1 MRGAAVTMAATLGS
15 FGTALGIKH
24 EAQLSTSVVIL
35 AVALALSI
43 GRHGERADHRTP
55 GGRLLAILVV
65 SLVAIIANEIGTQI
79 FRHPDLGD
87 TLFVLA
93 MSATIWARR
102 FGPVARRTAM
112 LATFPLVAML
122 IVPAPIVELHGGG
135 GGTRWWSALVALVA
149 LAWVTVTRALATRAG
164 FLVVGAQTPDRTGG
178 ERTAQASAKQTAS
191 ASVRKLTSSDKMA
204 IQMAAS
210 LGAAFIIGR
219 GLFGAHWT
227 WVVLTAFIV
236 SSGNRGR
243 GDVVYKAG
251 MRLAGACAGTLAAT
265 ALTGVFTPGDSWA
278 IVAIFAVLAVA
289 LWLRSIS
296 YAYWAGGMTGALALL
311 YGYYGEGG
319 IGLLATRLEGIVVGA
334 ALAVMASWV
343 LWPIRT
349 TDVLRRDTALAL
361 AALDGYVASLG
372 EDLAA
377 ALRRQH
383 DFQNAA
389 DTLAKTGTPL
399 RAVPPQLRSHF
410 PYLHAVRALEHCA
423 AELPSVTAIVAEH
436 GPGIHRHEHLNQL
449 RTGLREMRRAN
460 GQRVPPGPS
469 AWDQLLERVRELSV
483 SPETLTPPMPAGS
496 PTRDDS

>member
-1 MRGAAVTMAATLGS
+1 MREAAVTMAATLGS
-15 FGTALGIKH
+15 FGTALAIKH

-43 GRHGERADHRTP
+43 GRQGERAVRRTP
-55 GGRLLAILVV
+55 RGRLLAILVV
-65 SLVAIIANEIGTQI
+65 PLVAFGANEIGTQI
-79 FRHPDLGD
+79 VRHSDLGD
-87 TLFVLA
+87 TLFVVA

-102 FGPVARRTAM
+102 FGAVARRIAM

-122 IVPAPIVELHGGG
+122 IVPAPIIEVHGGG

-149 LAWVTVTRALATRAG
+149 LSWVTGIRALATRAG
-164 FLVVGAQTPDRTGG
+164 FLAPASETPAPRSA
-178 ERTAQASAKQTAS
+178 ERAAPAGI
-191 ASVRKLTSSDKMA
+191 RKMASSDKMA
-204 IQMAAS
+204 IQMAAA
-210 LGAAFIIGR
+210 LGTAFIIGR
-219 GLFGAHWT
+219 GVFGTHWT

-243 GDVVYKAG
+243 GDVVYKAL
-251 MRLAGACAGTLAAT
+251 MRLAGACTGTLVAT
-265 ALTGVFTPGDSWA
+265 ALTGTFPPGDSWA
-278 IVAIFAVLAVA
+278 IVMIFAVLAVA

-296 YAYWAGGMTGALALL
+296 YAYWAGGMTAALALL

-319 IGLLATRLEGIVVGA
+319 IGLLGTRLEGILAGA

-361 AALDGYVASLG
+361 AALDGYITSLG
-372 EDLAA
+372 EDRAA

-383 DFQNAA
+383 EFQAAA

-399 RAVPPQLRSHF
+399 RAVPPRLRSHF
-410 PYLHAVRALEHCA
+410 PYVHAVRALEHCA

-436 GPGIHRHEHLNQL
+436 GPGIHRHEHLNDI

-460 GQRVPPGPS
+460 GQRLPPGPS
-469 AWDQLLERVRELSV
+469 AWDQLLEGVRELSQ
-483 SPETLTPPMPAGS
+483 SPETRTPAMHAGS
-496 PTRDDS
+496 STRNASSSVN